1 MENTEDNFETVQTG
15 AGLTVVGF
23 SNEDELRLGKTC
35 PGDLIVAIGK
45 PKVGD
50 EVILAEAK
58 AEIADLKSVSQ
69 LSQKK
74 YVHDIAAV
82 GTFGIADEARMM
94 AYGVGR
100 QMKLADVK
108 GLDLNKSAGPATVVL
123 VTVGKENLEDLT
135 SLISKPINVVGEIL

>member
-1 MENTEDNFETVQTG
+1 MKMN
-15 AGLTVVGF
+15 
-23 SNEDELRLGKTC
+23 LRLGKTC

-58 AEIADLKSVSQ
+58 GEIADLKNIIQ

-94 AYGVGR
+94 AFGVGR
-100 QMKLADVK
+100 QLKLVRLKD
-108 GLDLNKSAGPATVVL
+108 
-123 VTVGKENLEDLT
+123 
-135 SLISKPINVVGEIL
+135 